1 MAKANMS
8 KQIESVT
15 ASLGIPVRVVN
26 VTDAAQVTKFQVMPL
41 PRVLASGRKGRMT
54 RVGAVVSCALDIG
67 VGLGVENVKVTVN
80 GMLFIEVPK
89 SAPKAVFTPARV
101 YTNGEALPVMLG
113 VDTANE
119 QVVLDLAKAPHLL
132 IAGTTG
138 SGKSVCMVNILANL
152 IKCRDASRVQL
163 VLIDLK
169 HTELSQ
175 FAKVE
180 HLACDVVNTVE
191 EAEVTLTWLL
201 REIDH
206 RYRVMQKQGA
216 QDISEIASNRI
227 VVVVDEFADLILQG
241 GRRLKEKFI
250 RVAQIGRAA
259 GVHFIIATQRPSR
272 QVVDGLIKANFPVR
286 VCFRVTDRTNSRIVL
301 DQNGA
306 ESLLG
311 KGDGLLLNSKLTRFQ
326 GYMMPKAEVARVVER
341 NRKRTFLG
349 RIWRRFTS

>member
-1 MAKANMS
+1 MSTNMS

-15 ASLGIPVRVVN
+15 AALGIPVRVVG
-26 VTDAAQVTKFQVMPL
+26 VTDAAQVTKYQVKPL
-41 PRVLASGRKGRMT
+41 ARTLASGRKGKMTYVSAIMT
-54 RVGAVVSCALDIG
+54 RALDIS
-67 VGLGVENVKVTVN
+67 VGIGVENVTVSAN
-80 GMLFIEVPK
+80 GKLFIEVPK
-89 SAPKAVFTPARV
+89 STPQAVFTPARV
-101 YTNGEALPVMLG
+101 YTNGESLPIMLG
-113 VDTANE
+113 VDTHN
-119 QVVLDLAKAPHLL
+119 QPVIFDLAKAPHLM

-138 SGKSVCMVNILANL
+138 SGKSVCLTNVLANL
-152 IKCRDASRVQL
+152 IKYRDANRVQL

-169 HTELSQ
+169 HTELAQ

-241 GRRLKEKFI
+241 GKRLKEKFI

-326 GYMMPKAEVARVVER
+326 GYMMPKEEVARVVKR
-341 NRKRTFLG
+341 NRKRGLLG
-349 RIWRRFTS
+349 RIWKRLSQ